1 MENLPGTEVLP
12 RGANHAWLSV
22 PLLETLCWL
31 AEIGH
36 ASAIRSIL
44 EYPLKHCPN
53 ILLLG
58 IIQVKVSVAYAWFLL
73 QHLKNPLL
81 LLTLPVLQTT
91 WNLIQHEILSSL
103 FPVYLGVLN
112 SGAMFRQLWLLNSEM
127 VTRGLLE
134 VHSKDSTSV
143 AKILDICQEMQ
154 VGL

>member
-12 RGANHAWLSV
+12 RGASHAWLSV

-58 IIQVKVSVAYAWFLL
+58 IIQVKVSVAYSWFS
-73 QHLKNPLL
+73 PL
-81 LLTLPVLQTT
+81 TFKEPVAVTKIT
-91 WNLIQHEILSSL
+91 CFTDYVE
-103 FPVYLGVLN
+103 FN
-112 SGAMFRQLWLLNSEM
+112 SA
-127 VTRGLLE
+127 
-134 VHSKDSTSV
+134 
-143 AKILDICQEMQ
+143 
-154 VGL
+154 